1 MDILQSNEET
11 LWRGLRGNFMNSV
24 LNFESNSKRK
34 DLPAFLDYQS
44 LISSV
49 DETKT
54 DEDKVTLM
62 TLHSAKGTEFPVV
75 IMIGME
81 EGIFPI
87 YRSAQPPEIL
97 EEERRL
103 CYVGMTRAKER
114 LYLISV
120 SRRESDRERGNS
132 IFIKEIPSNLMRH
145 WSPSK
150 RNV

>member
-1 MDILQSNEET
+1 
-11 LWRGLRGNFMNSV
+11 
-24 LNFESNSKRK
+24 
-34 DLPAFLDYQS
+34 
-44 LISSV
+44 
-49 DETKT
+49 
-54 DEDKVTLM
+54 M

-145 WSPSK
+145 WSPPREHRIK
-150 RNV
+150 TN